1 MINMLRDNVPFSF
14 LNTDGGHVR
23 RKFDIL
29 SDICIYQK
37 YPSRYQRTQINPVI
51 SSQRCWD
58 VLMLRKFEID

>member
-29 SDICIYQK
+29 SDIYI
-37 YPSRYQRTQINPVI
+37 RNIPVGI
-51 SSQRCWD
+51 SAHKSIQ
-58 VLMLRKFEID
+58 